1 MELGDYVGK
10 LSIVR
15 VIWHPTINLNGHLL
29 FLQYN
34 CLWKLNIF
42 TLSSWMFRFW
52 SFLRSFARNV
62 ISEKC
67 FLGNS
72 LEFCKEKVPAIRF
85 FGWKESWEFLD
96 KVSIPGDDLRRSFS
110 PSWLSKMFKSTQ
122 NFSQRVTNW
131 QKQFS
136 LGRMCLS
143 LLEKWMTPNGIDFL
157 HLNEPSKVTG
167 EELFAFP
174 KHFGAPKTV
183 REKSEISRP
192 QLTLNL

>member
-72 LEFCKEKVPAIRF
+72 LEFCKE
-85 FGWKESWEFLD
+85 
-96 KVSIPGDDLRRSFS
+96 RRSPPFDFLGGKSHGSFLTRFPSQVMTSGGLFHHHGS
-110 PSWLSKMFKSTQ
+110 PRCSRARKIFRRELQIGKSNSPWVVCVSHCWKSEWLQMELTFCTSMNHPKSQGRSYLPSQ
-122 NFSQRVTNW
+122 NILEP
-131 QKQFS
+131 QKQCAKKVKFR
-136 LGRMCLS
+136 G
-143 LLEKWMTPNGIDFL
+143 PNW
-157 HLNEPSKVTG
+157 P
-167 EELFAFP
+167 
-174 KHFGAPKTV
+174 
-183 REKSEISRP
+183 
-192 QLTLNL
+192 